1 MKKLFA
7 ILSLLLLVQS
17 ANSQQI
23 KKVKIAD
30 VVKMIDT
37 STSPIVVN
45 FWATWCPPCVH
56 EIPWFETAIAAVK
69 DKNVKLVLVSLDF
82 KEDYPKKLSEFV
94 KKQGYKAT
102 ILWLDETNADIF
114 CPAIDKTWSGNIPA
128 TLMVNNKKNYRQ
140 FYGEQVP
147 EMKFKQELKKLVE

>member
-1 MKKLFA
+1 MKKLMT
-7 ILSLLLLVQS
+7 ILLLLVLVQS

-37 STSPIVVN
+37 SSTPLVIN
-45 FWATWCPPCVH
+45 FWATWCPPCIH
-56 EIPWFETAIAAVK
+56 EIPWFETAVAAMK

-82 KEDYPKKLSEFV
+82 KSDYPKKLQDFV
-94 KKQGYKAT
+94 KDKGYKAT
-102 ILWLDETNADIF
+102 ILFLDETNADIF
-114 CPAIDKTWSGNIPA
+114 CPLIDSTWSGGIPA
-128 TLMVNNKKNYRQ
+128 TLMVNNKKKYRQ

-147 EMKFKQELKKLVE
+147 ETKFKQELGKLVE